1 MENLDPNVVRY
12 NFEYERKVRVAFI
25 GAGGHS
31 FRNVY
36 PTFQY
41 APVDLVA
48 VCDLDERRATAFAR
62 QFGALASYTDHR
74 EMLTREKPDA
84 VFIVT
89 TYDEEGRPQAT
100 RLALDALEAG
110 CHVWMEKPTAA
121 SVAEVERLIET
132 STRAGKYVMT
142 GLKKTFFPSIVRAKE
157 IIDSEEF
164 GRPATMTIRYPQSMP
179 PLEERGDLRNVR
191 GLLDHIYHPGSIINL
206 LMGKVAR
213 FSYQWEPISGGSVT
227 TLVFTSGA
235 VGTLH
240 MPGGGSG
247 TSPLERIEVASERA
261 NIVVDNGVTV
271 TYYRPATRP
280 AYGRSASYLVDN
292 DVAPLRWEP
301 EFSLGQ
307 LYNKNI
313 FYLGY
318 VQEVLHFCDSV
329 LMGTPPSKGTLEQ
342 SLEIAKM
349 FEAYCTTE
357 PGVEI
362 ELNQP
367 AAVR

>member
-1 MENLDPNVVRY
+1 MEISEPNHVRY
-12 NFEYERKVRVAFI
+12 NFEYDRRLRAGFI

-41 APVDLVA
+41 APIDLVA
-48 VCDLDERRATAFAR
+48 VCDRHEDRASAFAR
-62 QFGALASYTDHR
+62 QFGATRSYTDHT
-74 EMLTREKPDA
+74 EMLAQESLDA

-89 TYDEEGRPQAT
+89 TYDEDGRPQAT
-100 RLALDALEAG
+100 QLALDALEAG

-121 SVAEVERLIET
+121 SVAEVQHLIDT
-132 STRAGKYVMT
+132 SSRVGRYVLT
-142 GLKKTFFPSIVRAKE
+142 GLKKTFFPSIVKAKT
-157 IIDSEEF
+157 IISSEEF
-164 GRPATMTIRYPQSMP
+164 GRPASMYIRYPQQMP
-179 PLEERGDLRNVR
+179 PLGERGDLRNVN
-191 GLLDHIYHPGSIINL
+191 GLLDHIYHPGSIINE
-206 LMGKVAR
+206 LMGPVER
-213 FSYQWEPISGGSVT
+213 FSYQWEPITGGSVT
-227 TLVFTSGA
+227 NLTFTSGA

-240 MPGGGSG
+240 MPGDPSG
-247 TSPLERIEVASERA
+247 TSPLERLEVVGEHA
-261 NIVVDNGVTV
+261 NVVVDNGVRV

-280 AYGRSASYLVDN
+280 AYGRSSSYLVEN
-292 DVAPLRWEP
+292 EVAPLSWEP

-318 VQEVLHFCDSV
+318 VQEVLHFCECVMTNTS
-329 LMGTPPSKGTLEQ
+329 PSKGTLGQ

-357 PGVEI
+357 AGTEVYI
-362 ELNQP
+362 NQP
-367 AAVR
+367 VTVA